1 MEAGSGPDKLPQAVG
16 QRRGCQGLL
25 CRGLSGRRVWA
36 VMGRNQ
42 CLEAVSRGRR
52 ATGPD
57 SSVCLPHPPL
67 GQRNSSCPQT
77 RPEL

>member
-1 MEAGSGPDKLPQAVG
+1 MEAGSGPDRLPQAVG

-42 CLEAVSRGRR
+42 CLEAVSRGR
-52 ATGPD
+52 
-57 SSVCLPHPPL
+57 
-67 GQRNSSCPQT
+67 
-77 RPEL
+77 